1 MEVKDIIKPTISINE
16 NTSFYEVIQVMVRKQ
31 TNSLLVVND
40 EGVLVGEIGM
50 SDILDAVVPEYL
62 DGDSVSDYFSGPDM
76 FDKAIL
82 ETKET
87 LTKDFMSTDIHPVET
102 KDSLMSVAALAIAT
116 GRTHIP
122 VIDADS
128 RPVGVISRR
137 GVKHIIAHALNIPDE
152 E

>member
-1 MEVKDIIKPTISINE
+1 MVWSEVNKI
-16 NTSFYEVIQVMVRKQ
+16 V
-31 TNSLLVVND
+31 
-40 EGVLVGEIGM
+40 
-50 SDILDAVVPEYL
+50 
-62 DGDSVSDYFSGPDM
+62 DYFLKNILV

-87 LTKDFMSTDIHPVET
+87 LVTDFMSTDIHPVET
-102 KDSLMSVAALAIAT
+102 NDSLMAVAALAIAT

-137 GVKHIIAHALNIPDE
+137 GVKHIIAHALGN
-152 E
+152 